1 MKGTDHFKRTIQ
13 MFLEQRAAE
22 DELFAKS
29 YRNPAKNI
37 DDCVTYILNYV
48 QKSGCNGFT
57 DGEIYGQAVH
67 YYQKYNVIQSNDI
80 KSFYTHGYTLD
91 FGCYSCDNKS
101 ALTLSKH
108 IEKRSILSAPLRKII
123 VTSHF
128 GRRTDPFTKKS
139 RWHNGVDLKAV
150 AGEPTYAMFAG
161 VVAEVGFDNSR
172 GRYVIVR
179 SGRYAFEYYHLSRCL
194 VSEGSLVL
202 AGDSIGNAGSTGRST
217 GPHLHI
223 TLKCDG
229 VSINPAILIDRI
241 RRHRY

>member
-1 MKGTDHFKRTIQ
+1 MKKILL
-13 MFLEQRAAE
+13 MFLALLTVMVGNAAGRKINIMDLPPFERAVIIIKKFE
-22 DELFAKS
+22 TLHRPKD
-29 YRNPAKNI
+29 YP
-37 DDCVTYILNYV
+37 
-48 QKSGCNGFT
+48 
-57 DGEIYGQAVH
+57 

-229 VSINPAILIDRI
+229 VSINPATLIDRI

>member
-1 MKGTDHFKRTIQ
+1 MVVRMILIILSVSLGYSGLAAQGGGSPPPDRLMIPASLFD
-13 MFLEQRAAE
+13 RAVACI
-22 DELFAKS
+22 KS
-29 YRNPAKNI
+29 FEGWH
-37 DDCVTYILNYV
+37 
-48 QKSGCNGFT
+48 SGR
-57 DGEIYGQAVH
+57 H
-67 YYQKYNVIQSNDI
+67 HPYYQKYNVIQSNDI

>member
-1 MKGTDHFKRTIQ
+1 MKKILL
-13 MFLEQRAAE
+13 MFLALLTVMVGNAAGRKINIMDLPPFERAVIIIKKFE
-22 DELFAKS
+22 TLHK
-29 YRNPAKNI
+29 PK
-37 DDCVTYILNYV
+37 
-48 QKSGCNGFT
+48 
-57 DGEIYGQAVH
+57 H
-67 YYQKYNVIQSNDI
+67 WPYYQKYNVIQSNDI

-223 TLKCDG
+223 TLKCEG

>member
-1 MKGTDHFKRTIQ
+1 MSKFYRTAI
-13 MFLEQRAAE
+13 
-22 DELFAKS
+22 
-29 YRNPAKNI
+29 
-37 DDCVTYILNYV
+37 
-48 QKSGCNGFT
+48 
-57 DGEIYGQAVH
+57 
-67 YYQKYNVIQSNDI
+67 
-80 KSFYTHGYTLD
+80 
-91 FGCYSCDNKS
+91 
-101 ALTLSKH
+101 

-241 RRHRY
+241 RHHRY

>member
-1 MKGTDHFKRTIQ
+1 MKKLLILFVALFSILGTMPSYAAKR
-13 MFLEQRAAE
+13 
-22 DELFAKS
+22 
-29 YRNPAKNI
+29 NI
-37 DDCVTYILNYV
+37 MDLPIFERLVIIVKHYETLH
-48 QKSGCNGFT
+48 NGLT
-57 DGEIYGQAVH
+57 TWP